1 MADIN
6 STITYLVSKDW
17 VSLSNPQFVDV
28 RPFHSFIDQPIHSF
42 IHDWPNCSFN
52 DDRPIYWL
60 INQFIHSLM
69 INCFITS
76 LKINWFDSFID
87 WLIHSLV
94 IYLCQT
100 AAYWLSFC
108 FRRVDKSRSNICF
121 ILYIFTFW
129 WIFQDRNRKQNC
141 KIFICSLIIVI
152 WMEVICSSVA
162 RGFQILCSNG
172 KVVVN
177 PK

>member
-1 MADIN
+1 MVDIN
-6 STITYLVSKDW
+6 FTITYLVSKDW

-69 INCFITS
+69 IDCFITS

-94 IYLCQT
+94 IYLFSHWCST
-100 AAYWLSFC
+100 YSFIDDRLIHSMMIDAFIHWWSMHSFIDDRC
-108 FRRVDKSRSNICF
+108 IHSLMIDVFIHWWSTCSFVD
-121 ILYIFTFW
+121 
-129 WIFQDRNRKQNC
+129 D
-141 KIFICSLIIVI
+141 
-152 WMEVICSSVA
+152 
-162 RGFQILCSNG
+162 
-172 KVVVN
+172 
-177 PK
+177 

>member
-1 MADIN
+1 MVFL
-6 STITYLVSKDW
+6 SFHETIS
-17 VSLSNPQFVDV
+17 
-28 RPFHSFIDQPIHSF
+28 
-42 IHDWPNCSFN
+42 
-52 DDRPIYWL
+52 
-60 INQFIHSLM
+60 
-69 INCFITS
+69 
-76 LKINWFDSFID
+76 
-87 WLIHSLV
+87 
-94 IYLCQT
+94 QT

-152 WMEVICSSVA
+152 WTEVICSSVA

-172 KVVVN
+172 KVVIIQKWFFSLFFSFYYIIYITHCSCMVVGAYLVKKVDSCKYSGHPVMQHEFLIRSIKAQKKLKYDLN
-177 PK
+177 